1 MVRFGR
7 KKRRPQFLPQLLP
20 PGISSSKSLERR
32 GKQKTIHASTSAGW
46 KQPVVGMFPNT
57 RTRIGPSK
65 EHLLLVGFASALP
78 LLFFCRK
85 KTSLQPLPKVESS
98 PPGTTQFQLQGFASP
113 TGFRSLPASRANQA
127 DYATTGSARQNRGNF
142 NKVNAFGLISL
153 ASL

>member
-1 MVRFGR
+1 MSPDISPSNSMG
-7 KKRRPQFLPQLLP
+7 KR
-20 PGISSSKSLERR
+20 E
-32 GKQKTIHASTSAGW
+32 KQKTIHASTSAGW

-65 EHLLLVGFASALP
+65 EHLLLVGFCFCFSP
-78 LLFFCRK
+78 SILLQK
-85 KTSLQPLPKVESS
+85 ETSLQPLPKVESS

>member
-1 MVRFGR
+1 MSPDISPSNSMG
-7 KKRRPQFLPQLLP
+7 KR
-20 PGISSSKSLERR
+20 E
-32 GKQKTIHASTSAGW
+32 KQKTIHASTSAGW

-65 EHLLLVGFASALP
+65 EHLLLVGFASAFP

-85 KTSLQPLPKVESS
+85 KTTLQPWPKVESS
-98 PPGTTQFQLQGFASP
+98 PPGTTQFQLQGCTSP
-113 TGFRSLPASRANQA
+113 AGFRSLPASCANQA